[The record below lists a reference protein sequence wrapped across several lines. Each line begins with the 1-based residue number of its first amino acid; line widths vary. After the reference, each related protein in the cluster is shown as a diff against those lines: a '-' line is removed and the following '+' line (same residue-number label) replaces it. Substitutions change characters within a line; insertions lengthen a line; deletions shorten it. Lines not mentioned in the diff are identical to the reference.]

1 MQSQSYLSRKKK
13 CVFSDEDQNLIKRFK
28 KSVNQ
33 NKVLCTIPQKVQQ
46 SETVTSVSNSQCA
59 MITTPK
65 VTSTSTVTL
74 NDTEFSKC
82 NTNQFF
88 SYITSQKNDQLIT
101 PKNTEYVTE
110 TEIVETEIDQLVYF
124 YAYANPRTS
133 GAETGGPRFS
143 KIHIKIMHPKKQ

>member
-74 NDTEFSKC
+74 NDTEFSK
-82 NTNQFF
+82 
-88 SYITSQKNDQLIT
+88 
-101 PKNTEYVTE
+101 
-110 TEIVETEIDQLVYF
+110 
-124 YAYANPRTS
+124 YA
-133 GAETGGPRFS
+133 
-143 KIHIKIMHPKKQ
+143 